1 MKLKTKISA
10 LALGALL
17 SATSL
22 RAQSQMENLDRG
34 VVAVRTSSSQVYVG
48 WRQLGT
54 EAYTVGYNVYRGG
67 TKLNASPIT
76 TSTNYV
82 DSTTANS
89 TYTVRAVV
97 GGVEQSDSPS
107 VSVWAQNYLS
117 IPLSIPAGGT
127 GPDGVAYTYNACD
140 CSVGDVDG
148 DGQYEIILKWDPSNS
163 KDNSQSGNTGDV
175 YLDAYKLNGARLWR
189 IDLGKNIRAGAHYTQ
204 FQVYDYDGDGKA
216 EIMCKT
222 APGTKDGTGAYLS
235 KGAAAGADNAAD
247 YRNSSG
253 YILSG
258 PEWLTVFAGPSGK
271 ELATVNYNPA
281 RGTVGDWGDT
291 YGNRVD
297 RFLAGTAY
305 LDGKHPSAIF
315 CRGYYTRCVLA
326 AWDWNGTTLTNRW
339 TFDSNNSG
347 YSGYMGQGCHSLTI
361 GDVDG
366 DGFDEIVYG
375 ACCIDHNGAGKY
387 TTGLGHGDALHMS
400 KMDPARSGLQV
411 WQAHEDE
418 ATNGNIG
425 ASYRDANT
433 GAIIFSSSA
442 TGDTGR
448 ACASNVSTSVKGYQM
463 WSGAN
468 STLYNVSGGSVGS
481 APSSDNF
488 VIWWEAGLTRD
499 LLNGTTINNYAG
511 TTLLSPS
518 GLSSN
523 NSTKS
528 NPCLSADILGDW
540 REEVIWRASDNS
552 ELRIYTTTAVTT
564 NRIFTLMHD
573 RQYREAIAWQN
584 TAYNQPPHPSFYLGY
599 GMTLPVPLPNITLV
613 GGSTPPPTGDTY
625 QAENAVL
632 AGGTV
637 VESTNAGYHGT
648 GYANSSSSGG
658 TITFNGVDG
667 NGGGAKSLT
676 IRFANGGTAARTGNL
691 IVNGTTTPI
700 TFATTGAWT
709 TWVTMNVNIT
719 LNNNTSNTIQ
729 FATTGN
735 DLGNIDEITVP

>member
-1 MKLKTKISA
+1 MKLNTKIIA

-22 RAQSQMENLDRG
+22 WAQSQMENLDRG

-67 TKLNASPIT
+67 TKLNSSPIT

-117 IPLSIPAGGT
+117 IPLSIPAGGSNAS
-127 GPDGVAYTYNACD
+127 GSYTYAAGD
-140 CSVGDVDG
+140 CSAGDLDG
-148 DGQYEIILKWDPSNS
+148 DGQYEIVLKWDPSDA
-163 KDNSQSGNTGDV
+163 KDNSQSGYTGNV
-175 YLDAYKLNGARLWR
+175 YLDSYKLNGTHLWR

-204 FQVYDYDGDGKA
+204 FQVYDYAGTGKA
-216 EIMCKT
+216 VVMCKT

-235 KGAAAGADNAAD
+235 KGAAAGADNSAD
-247 YRNSSG
+247 YRNSDG

-258 PEWLTVFAGPSGK
+258 PEWLTVFDGQTGK

-281 RGTVGDWGDT
+281 RGTVSDWGDS

-315 CRGYYTRCVLA
+315 CRGYYTRCVIA

-347 YSGYMGQGCHSLTI
+347 YSGYEGQGCHSLTI

-400 KMDPARSGLQV
+400 KMDPNRSGLQV

-442 TGDTGR
+442 TSDVGR
-448 ACASNVSTSVKGYQM
+448 GCASNVSTSVKGYQM
-463 WSGAN
+463 WSGSN

-499 LLNGTTINNYAG
+499 LLNSNVISNYAG
-511 TTLLSPS
+511 TTLLTAS
-518 GLSSN
+518 GCTSIN
-523 NSTKS
+523 GTKAT
-528 NPCLSADILGDW
+528 PCLSADLLGDW
-540 REEVIWRASDNS
+540 REEVVFATTDSS
-552 ELRIYTTTAVTT
+552 ALRIFTTTAVTT

-584 TAYNQPPHPSFYLGY
+584 TGYNQPPHPSFYLGY

-613 GGSTPPPTGDTY
+613 GGTPPPTADTY

-637 VESTNAGYHGT
+637 SESTNAGYHGT
-648 GYANSSSSGG
+648 GYANFSTTGG
-658 TITFNGVDG
+658 TCTFNNVDG
-667 NGGGAKSLT
+667 NGGGAKVLT

-691 IVNGTTTPI
+691 TVNGTTTPI

-709 TWVTMNVNIT
+709 TWVTMTVNIT
-719 LNNNTSNTIQ
+719 LNNNSSNTIQ
-729 FATTGN
+729 FASTGN

>member
-1 MKLKTKISA
+1 MKTSTKIIGA
-10 LALGALL
+10 LALGVLL

-22 RAQSQMENLDRG
+22 WAQSQMENLDRG

-54 EAYTVGYNVYRGG
+54 EAYTVGYNVYRAG

-76 TSTNYV
+76 ASTNYL

-97 GGVEQSDSPS
+97 NGVEGADSPAA
-107 VSVWAQNYLS
+107 SVWAQNYLS

-127 GPDGVAYTYNACD
+127 TPDGVAYTYSAND
-140 CSVGDVDG
+140 CSVGDLDG
-148 DGQYEIILKWDPSNS
+148 DGQYEIVLKWDPSNS
-163 KDNSQSGNTGDV
+163 KDNSQSGYTGDV
-175 YLDAYKLNGARLWR
+175 YLDAYKLNGTRLWR

-204 FQVYDYDGDGKA
+204 FQVYDYAGTGKA
-216 EIMCKT
+216 VVMCKT

-235 KGAAAGADNAAD
+235 KGPAASDTDTAD

-253 YILSG
+253 YILTG
-258 PEWLTVFAGPSGK
+258 PEYLTVFDGQTGK

-297 RFLAGTAY
+297 RFLACTAY

-315 CRGYYTRCVLA
+315 CRGYYTRATLC
-326 AWDWNGTTLTNRW
+326 AWDWNGTTLTQRW
-339 TFDSNNSG
+339 FFDSNNSG
-347 YSGYMGQGCHSLTI
+347 YSGYAGQGNHNLSV

-366 DGFDEIVYG
+366 DGYDEIVYG
-375 ACCIDHNGAGKY
+375 GCCIDHNGAGKY
-387 TTGLGHGDALHMS
+387 TTGLGHGDAMHMS
-400 KMDPARSGLQV
+400 RMTPTATALQV
-411 WQAHEDE
+411 WKACEGSTQCVLFNASNGSTVFSSTSTSDVGRCC
-418 ATNGNIG
+418 AGNI
-425 ASYRDANT
+425 
-433 GAIIFSSSA
+433 SSSLA
-442 TGDTGR
+442 
-448 ACASNVSTSVKGYQM
+448 GYQM
-463 WSGAN
+463 WSAAN
-468 STLYNVSGGSVGS
+468 TTLYNTSGGSVGTR
-481 APSSDNF
+481 PSPDNF
-488 VIWWEAGLTRD
+488 LVWWHGNLVRS
-499 LLNGTTINNYAG
+499 LLDGTTISDYPSG
-511 TTLLSPS
+511 TVLSPS
-518 GLSSN
+518 GLASN
-523 NSTKS
+523 NSTKAT
-528 NPCLSADILGDW
+528 PCLSADILGDW
-540 REEVIWRASDNS
+540 REEVIWRTADNTA
-552 ELRIYTTTAVTT
+552 LRIYTTTEVTT

-632 AGGTV
+632 AGTGMVT
-637 VESTNAGYHGT
+637 ETTNAGYHGT
-648 GYANSSSSGG
+648 AYVNFPTTGG
-658 TITFNGVDG
+658 TCTFNNVDG
-667 NGGGAKSLT
+667 NGGGTKSLS

-691 IVNGTTTPI
+691 TVNGATTSI

-719 LNNNTSNTIQ
+719 LNNNSTNTIQ
-729 FATTGN
+729 FASTGN